1 MSVKHEIRDN
11 EIFVFGS
18 NKAGKHGLGTAL
30 MARMKYGAQMG
41 QGYGLSGNSFAVP
54 VKDEALK
61 LLPLEEIAGYVQ
73 IFLDF
78 AKSNFNKRFFVTPLG
93 TALGEYHAADIAPL
107 FKDAPDNCRLPPE
120 WEEELGR

>member
-54 VKDEALK
+54 VKDESLK

-78 AKSNFNKRFFVTPLG
+78 CQKQFRQTLFRYPAGHRTG
-93 TALGEYHAADIAPL
+93 RYHAADIAPL